1 MSTLSKIVLG
11 AMGALRPRPSIG
23 DAVNV
28 IELPPPDLS
37 GGASLLEALG
47 KRRSSREYRSDA
59 LPLPMLSTL
68 LWAADG
74 VNRSDGG
81 RTAPSALGVR
91 EIDVVVALPHGAYR
105 FDPDSHAL
113 QLICA
118 QDVRRVTGYQDFV
131 DEAALDLVY
140 LADHARMRQ
149 VPVAQRTSFSS
160 VAAGAIAQN
169 VYLFAA
175 SVGLSTVLRAWID
188 REAIAQAL
196 GLSHDHD
203 VLLSQTVGFS
213 KG

>member
-1 MSTLSKIVLG
+1 MSTLSKMVLG
-11 AMGALRPRPSIG
+11 AMGALRPGPSIG
-23 DAVNV
+23 DAVAA

-47 KRRSSREYRSDA
+47 KRRSSRDYRSEA
-59 LPLPMLSTL
+59 LSLPMLSTL
-68 LWAADG
+68 LWAANG
-74 VNRSDGG
+74 VNRTDGG
-81 RTAPSALGVR
+81 RTAPSALGAR
-91 EIDVVVALPHGAYR
+91 EIDIVVALPSGAYR
-105 FDPDSHAL
+105 FDPDSHSL
-113 QLICA
+113 QLVCA

-140 LADHARMRQ
+140 LADHARMKQ

-175 SVGLSTVLRAWID
+175 SVGLATVLRAWID
-188 REAIAQAL
+188 REAIARAL
-196 GLSHDHD
+196 GLSHDHE

-213 KG
+213 KD